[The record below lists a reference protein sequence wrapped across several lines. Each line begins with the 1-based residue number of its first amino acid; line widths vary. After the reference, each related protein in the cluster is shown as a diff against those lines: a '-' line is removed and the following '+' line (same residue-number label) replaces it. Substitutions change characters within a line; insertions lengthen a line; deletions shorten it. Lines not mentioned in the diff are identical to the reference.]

1 MAYIDIIEIEDAEGI
16 VKQEYDKGVRRSG
29 RVFNIL
35 KIMSLS
41 PTALKESMRMY
52 LAIMYGESELSR
64 AQREMLA
71 TVVSQVNHCYY
82 WIEAH
87 GDDFR
92 DEVKDKEKAQH
103 LKHNWQTA
111 DLSEEDKALCSW
123 AVKLTRTPAQML
135 ESDVRDLEAF
145 GFSQNAISD
154 AAQVIRYFNYINRI
168 ADGLG
173 VDLEPEMERWTTFN
187 SSFSSTNRPEYLK
200 E

>member
-71 TVVSQVNHCYY
+71 TVVSQVNHCHY
-82 WIEAH
+82 
-87 GDDFR
+87 
-92 DEVKDKEKAQH
+92 
-103 LKHNWQTA
+103 
-111 DLSEEDKALCSW
+111 
-123 AVKLTRTPAQML
+123 
-135 ESDVRDLEAF
+135 
-145 GFSQNAISD
+145 
-154 AAQVIRYFNYINRI
+154 
-168 ADGLG
+168 
-173 VDLEPEMERWTTFN
+173 
-187 SSFSSTNRPEYLK
+187 
-200 E
+200 